1 MEYLPGSSDRNYS
14 LVFNDSDVETGGEQ
28 PLNYAMLPLSILI
41 VWTFLGNALVLIAV
55 YRERSLKSMS
65 NYVIAS
71 LALADL
77 LLSVL
82 VMPLSLVSVVS
93 FTPVH
98 HFIGLSCILTTF
110 PVP

>member
-1 MEYLPGSSDRNYS
+1 MQTDVAHRPGTLKGPTMEYHPGPSSSRNYS
-14 LVFNDSDVETGGEQ
+14 FLVNASDFDAVIEK

-77 LLSVL
+77 LLAVL

-93 FTPVH
+93 Y
-98 HFIGLSCILTTF
+98 
-110 PVP
+110 